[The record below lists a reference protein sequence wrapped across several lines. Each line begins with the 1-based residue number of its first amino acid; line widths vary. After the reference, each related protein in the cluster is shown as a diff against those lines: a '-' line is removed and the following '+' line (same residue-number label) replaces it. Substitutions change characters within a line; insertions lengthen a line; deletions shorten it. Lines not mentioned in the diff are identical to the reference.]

1 MDNTKLRTMIESF
14 FEATLTA
21 NEERELCCYLRN
33 NDVPAELHKDKE
45 AILALCSDESVEASS
60 AEAFARVE
68 AMIDALE
75 TEQQPQPTETHQMP
89 NIEKGKIRKIPRY
102 VWQGV
107 AAAAVFILCFFIL
120 TNIEQEQTSE
130 HIAMVEEDTFD
141 TPEEAF
147 ECTKESFEFVLLAVN
162 SANRSRREINDVIE
176 QSINALNKKENSNK

>member
-21 NEERELCCYLRN
+21 DEERELCSYLRG
-33 NDVPAELHKDKE
+33 NDVPAELRKDKE

-60 AEAFARVE
+60 AETFARVE

-75 TEQQPQPTETHQMP
+75 TEQQPQAIERHQIP
-89 NIEKGKIRKIPRY
+89 DNKRGKIIKIPRY

-107 AAAAVFILCFFIL
+107 AAAAVFILCFFIF
-120 TNIEQEQTSE
+120 TNSDQEQTSE
-130 HIAMVEEDTFD
+130 LVAMVEEDAFD

-176 QSINALNKKENSNK
+176 QSINVLNKKENPDK

>member
-1 MDNTKLRTMIESF
+1 MDNKNLRTMIECF

-21 NEERELCCYLRN
+21 DEERELCSYLRG
-33 NDVPAELHKDKE
+33 NDVPAELRKDKE

-75 TEQQPQPTETHQMP
+75 TEQQPQAIERHQILD
-89 NIEKGKIRKIPRY
+89 NKKGKIRKIPRY

-107 AAAAVFILCFFIL
+107 AAAAVFILCFFIF
-120 TNIEQEQTSE
+120 TNSDQEQTSE
-130 HIAMVEEDTFD
+130 LVAMVEEDTFD

-162 SANRSRREINDVIE
+162 SANRNRREIGNTIE
-176 QSINALNKKENSNK
+176 QTINVLNKKENPNK

>member
-21 NEERELCCYLRN
+21 DEERELCSYLRG

-75 TEQQPQPTETHQMP
+75 TEQQPQAIERHQIP
-89 NIEKGKIRKIPRY
+89 DNKKGKIRKIPRY

-107 AAAAVFILCFFIL
+107 AAAAVFILCFFIF
-120 TNIEQEQTSE
+120 TNSDQEQTSE
-130 HIAMVEEDTFD
+130 LVAMVEEDTFD

-162 SANRSRREINDVIE
+162 SANRSRREINEVIE
-176 QSINALNKKENSNK
+176 QSINVLNKKENPNK

>member
-1 MDNTKLRTMIESF
+1 MDNTKLRTMIERF
-14 FEATLTA
+14 FEAALTA
-21 NEERELCCYLRN
+21 DEERELCSYLRG
-33 NDVPAELHKDKE
+33 NDVPAELRKDKE
-45 AILALCSDESVEASS
+45 AILALCSDESIEASS

-75 TEQQPQPTETHQMP
+75 TEQQPQAIERHQIP
-89 NIEKGKIRKIPRY
+89 DNKKGKIRKIPRY

-107 AAAAVFILCFFIL
+107 AAAAVFTLCFFIF
-120 TNIEQEQTSE
+120 TNSEQEQTSE
-130 HIAMVEEDTFD
+130 LIAMVEEDTFD

-176 QSINALNKKENSNK
+176 QSINVLSKKENSNK

>member
-1 MDNTKLRTMIESF
+1 MDNKNLRTMIECF

-21 NEERELCCYLRN
+21 DEERELCSYLRG
-33 NDVPAELHKDKE
+33 NDVPAELRKDKE
-45 AILALCSDESVEASS
+45 AILALCSENS
-60 AEAFARVE
+60 AEASADEAFSRLE
-68 AMIDALE
+68 AMIDAFE
-75 TEQQPQPTETHQMP
+75 TEQHPQAIERHQIP
-89 NIEKGKIRKIPRY
+89 DNKKGKIRKIPRY

-107 AAAAVFILCFFIL
+107 AAAAVFILCFFIF
-120 TNIEQEQTSE
+120 TNSDQEQTSE
-130 HIAMVEEDTFD
+130 LVAMVEEDTFD

>member
-21 NEERELCCYLRN
+21 DEERELYSYLRG

-68 AMIDALE
+68 AMIDTLE
-75 TEQQPQPTETHQMP
+75 TEQQPQAIERHQIP
-89 NIEKGKIRKIPRY
+89 DNKKGKIRKIPRY

-120 TNIEQEQTSE
+120 TNSDQEQTSE
-130 HIAMVEEDTFD
+130 LVAMVEEDTFD

-176 QSINALNKKENSNK
+176 QSINVLNKKENPNK

>member
-1 MDNTKLRTMIESF
+1 MDNKNLRTMIECF

-21 NEERELCCYLRN
+21 DEERELCSYLRG

-75 TEQQPQPTETHQMP
+75 TEQQPQAIERHQIP
-89 NIEKGKIRKIPRY
+89 DNKKGKIRKIPRY

-107 AAAAVFILCFFIL
+107 AAAAVFILCFFIF
-120 TNIEQEQTSE
+120 TNSDQEQTSE
-130 HIAMVEEDTFD
+130 LVAMVEEDTFD

-162 SANRSRREINDVIE
+162 SANRSRREINDVI
-176 QSINALNKKENSNK
+176 